1 MYEPEDILDQYRSFW
16 VPKEVHDILRREKRR
31 QKISMAKI
39 IANLVIKEYGHENA
53 PRKEEEQEEEQLIY
67 EKV

>member
-1 MYEPEDILDQYRSFW
+1 MYEPEDVLDQYRSFW
-16 VPKEVHDILRREKRR
+16 VPKEVYDILRREKRR

-39 IANLVIKEYGHENA
+39 VANLVIQEYGHEVT
-53 PRKEEEQEEEQLIY
+53 PREEDGQLIY

>member
-16 VPKEVHDILRREKRR
+16 LPRDVYDILRLEKRR

-39 IANLVIKEYGHENA
+39 VANLVIKEYGHEVT
-53 PRKEEEQEEEQLIY
+53 PREEDGQLIY

>member
-1 MYEPEDILDQYRSFW
+1 MYEPEEILDQYRSFW
-16 VPKEVHDILRREKRR
+16 VPKDVYDILRREKRR

-39 IANLVIKEYGHENA
+39 VANLVIQEYGHEVT
-53 PRKEEEQEEEQLIY
+53 PREEDGQLIY

>member
-39 IANLVIKEYGHENA
+39 VANLVIQEYGHEVT
-53 PRKEEEQEEEQLIY
+53 PREEDGQLIY

>member
-16 VPKEVHDILRREKRR
+16 VPQDVYDILRREKKR

-39 IANLVIKEYGHENA
+39 VANLVIKEYGHENA
-53 PRKEEEQEEEQLIY
+53 PRKEEEQLTY